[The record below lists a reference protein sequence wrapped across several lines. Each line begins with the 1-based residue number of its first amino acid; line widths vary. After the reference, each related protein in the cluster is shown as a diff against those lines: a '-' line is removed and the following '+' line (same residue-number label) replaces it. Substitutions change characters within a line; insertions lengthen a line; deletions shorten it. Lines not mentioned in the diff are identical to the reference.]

1 MSHELPL
8 WRALLFVPANKPEYL
23 KKVPASGADGVVLDL
38 EDSIAAAEKVGA
50 REVIPAMLD
59 ELGKLGIDTLVR
71 INRPWRLAV
80 RDLEAVVRD
89 GLKAIMLPMV
99 DSAAHVREVS
109 QVIAELE
116 EQRSLEP
123 GAIKLCLVATGF
135 QDMREIANADER

>member
-71 INRPWRLAV
+71 INRP
-80 RDLEAVVRD
+80 
-89 GLKAIMLPMV
+89 
-99 DSAAHVREVS
+99 
-109 QVIAELE
+109 
-116 EQRSLEP
+116 
-123 GAIKLCLVATGF
+123 
-135 QDMREIANADER
+135 